1 MELKPFESKLFLSTP
16 TTHAEERMYVR
27 EAFDTNW
34 ISTAGENL
42 YALEKG
48 ICGYTGSKYSVALAS
63 GTSALHLAVK
73 LAGVKS
79 GDKVLC
85 ADMTFSA
92 TVNPVSYEKGIPVF
106 VDSEYETWNMDPAA
120 LERAFGKYPDA
131 KAVIVVHLYGTPAK
145 LDAIRDICAK
155 HGAVLIEDAA
165 ESLGAT
171 YRGQQTGTFGRYN
184 AISFNGNKIITT
196 SGGGMLL
203 TDDREAADL
212 ARKWSTQSREPAPW
226 YQHEDLGYNYR
237 LSNVLA
243 GIGRGQLLHIEEHIA
258 RKKEIYER
266 YREGFKDLPVT
277 MNPYIVD
284 SMEPNFWLSCMLID
298 KKAMCVQTRTD
309 LEASYV
315 KVPGKTCP
323 TEILEKLAKYNAEGR
338 PIWKPMHMQP
348 VFAGY
353 DFVTAKDGVRVG
365 EDIFERGLC
374 LPSDIKMTEEQQDM
388 VIAIVRSCFV

>member
-1 MELKPFESKLFLSTP
+1 MELKAFESKIFLSTP
-16 TTHAEERMYVR
+16 TMHGEERMYVR

-34 ISTAGENL
+34 VSTVGGNL
-42 YALEKG
+42 NSLEKG
-48 ICGYTGSKYSVALAS
+48 ICDYTGSKYSVALAS

-85 ADMTFSA
+85 TDMTFSA
-92 TVNPVSYEKGIPVF
+92 TVNPVSYEKGIQVF

-203 TDDREAADL
+203 TDDREAAEL

-298 KKAMCVQTRTD
+298 KEAMCVQIRTD

-315 KVPGKTCP
+315 KTPGKTCP
-323 TEILEKLAKYNAEGR
+323 AEILEKLARYNAEGR

-353 DFVTAKDGVRVG
+353 DFVTAKDGVCVG

-374 LPSDIKMTEEQQDM
+374 LPSDIKMTAQEQDM
-388 VIAIVRSCFV
+388 VIRIVRSCFV